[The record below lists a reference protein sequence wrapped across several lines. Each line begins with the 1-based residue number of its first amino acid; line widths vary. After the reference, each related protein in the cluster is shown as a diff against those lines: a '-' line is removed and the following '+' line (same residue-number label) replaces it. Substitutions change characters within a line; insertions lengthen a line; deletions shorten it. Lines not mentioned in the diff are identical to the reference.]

1 MNIGRF
7 SRVEAGTSCIEAH
20 IRFVETEDVLDVPT
34 GELGQVRNETGG
46 IGSPVNDMIRC
57 SAGKTSVRDV

>member
-1 MNIGRF
+1 VNIGRLG
-7 SRVEAGTSCIEAH
+7 RVDIGTSYIEAH

-46 IGSPVNDMIRC
+46 IGTPVND
-57 SAGKTSVRDV
+57 SVFSR